1 MSTENENGQGQEQ
14 QQDAGKVEKQFNE
27 VLVKIRSI
35 LGGDSDSLLH
45 PKKKVKGDVFS
56 EIVGELTK
64 ETVEK
69 NRAEVKEELGTL
81 LKKYVELQSEI
92 SKKEEELKKLK
103 QTKQKEFTEAAKKF
117 FNKIENVDDLAK
129 KMVEALKEATSNSSE
144 TEVK

>member
-35 LGGDSDSLLH
+35 LGGDSDSLLT

-69 NRAEVKEELGTL
+69 IRAEVKEELGTL

>member
-35 LGGDSDSLLH
+35 LGGDSDSLLT